1 MNYMEQTEYDAALQ
15 KYHSEIAQQ
24 RPPPSP
30 GERPRIADDAINHE
44 PFMKLLQEQSTIDRF
59 VPKEWNGIKMEP
71 IHLNVDKDMPKERKI
86 NSRSIPFSMLDNYT
100 KELNRLQTY
109 LYTESKS
116 PIVSAM
122 VPAEKKTAPFVRL
135 CGDYRWV
142 NKYLLLEH
150 AYMPDVREQLS
161 RLKGFKYYVELDLTN
176 SFHQFPLDKESSE
189 LLSLLTVNGALRP
202 KFMPEGI
209 KPASSIL
216 QNQMM
221 KMFKE
226 FSDFI
231 IVIFDNIVI
240 GANDLDQ
247 LTERF
252 RQFIQKCTE
261 FNLHLKITKSH
272 FGISQLDF
280 FGYEVDANG
289 YRMSDEKRSAVA
301 NILFPPHTLNRAAK
315 VERIQQFLGLANFHR
330 PLYVQTADKPRWI
343 DLTSPLYRMTEKKFD
358 WDITTW
364 DMDYAEAFADL
375 RDALVD
381 TTTLYF
387 PDFNLPFCLT
397 N

>member
-1 MNYMEQTEYDAALQ
+1 MD
-15 KYHSEIAQQ
+15 
-24 RPPPSP
+24 
-30 GERPRIADDAINHE
+30 
-44 PFMKLLQEQSTIDRF
+44 
-59 VPKEWNGIKMEP
+59 P

-86 NSRSIPFSMLDNYT
+86 NSRSIPFSMLENYT

-161 RLKGFKYYVELDLTN
+161 RLKGFNYYVELDLTN
-176 SFHQFPLDKESSE
+176 SFHQFPLDRESSE

-216 QNQMM
+216 QNQMV

-226 FSDFI
+226 FSDFV

-240 GANDLDQ
+240 NW
-247 LTERF
+247 
-252 RQFIQKCTE
+252 
-261 FNLHLKITKSH
+261 S
-272 FGISQLDF
+272 
-280 FGYEVDANG
+280 
-289 YRMSDEKRSAVA
+289 
-301 NILFPPHTLNRAAK
+301 
-315 VERIQQFLGLANFHR
+315 
-330 PLYVQTADKPRWI
+330 
-343 DLTSPLYRMTEKKFD
+343 
-358 WDITTW
+358 
-364 DMDYAEAFADL
+364 
-375 RDALVD
+375 
-381 TTTLYF
+381 
-387 PDFNLPFCLT
+387 
-397 N
+397 